1 MSVNSKECRCC
12 KKSRATIFG
21 RVHWATA
28 KKTND
33 GGFEYSEPYVKEKA
47 ESENAMLKKLLNR
60 FINGH
65 EFLVQG
71 CDEYMKNNN
80 QVSMPVT
87 VEVDFG
93 GRL

>member
-1 MSVNSKECRCC
+1 M
-12 KKSRATIFG
+12 
-21 RVHWATA
+21 
-28 KKTND
+28 
-33 GGFEYSEPYVKEKA
+33 KEKA